1 MKPKEIEIPILSAGD
16 YGEAGRWSEE
26 DLQRV
31 AQSYDPE
38 RFAAPLVVGHPAHDA
53 PAHGWVRSLRIA
65 GRRLLARIGGLS
77 DEVVR
82 QVREGR
88 FKKISAALYPGS
100 GPLPPRLKHVGLL
113 GALAPRDPSLPVVAF
128 GELTPGEIRITHTL
142 EWPNAPSWMERVL
155 RSLLTVLAKGA
166 GIEEVT
172 APPQSEGQPVQPAVA
187 FGETPVGPTD
197 AEIRRFLRERTAEGK
212 LPPVFAHRGGEA
224 FLQALSR
231 QPLPVHFGEDAP
243 PANAAQWL
251 METVGA
257 FPAIFFGE
265 KAPVDLAAPR
275 SAEERLYERAFDRLD
290 SQQALRSR
298 GVTLELFRK
307 VYQPEDCRMIL
318 AESN

>member
-1 MKPKEIEIPILSAGD
+1 MRPKEIEIPILTAGD
-16 YGEAGRWSEE
+16 YGEAGRWSED
-26 DLQRV
+26 DLGRM
-31 AQSYDPE
+31 AASYDPE

-53 PAHGWVRSLRIA
+53 PAHGWVRSLRLA

-100 GPLPPRLKHVGLL
+100 DKAPPRLKHVGLL

-128 GELTPGEIRITHTL
+128 GEVTPGEMRITHTL
-142 EWPNAPSWMERVL
+142 EWPAAPSWIERAL
-155 RSLLTVLAKGA
+155 RSLLGLVAKDA
-166 GIEEVT
+166 EIEEVT
-172 APPQSEGQPVQPAVA
+172 ASPEPTADPAQPAVA
-187 FGETPVGPTD
+187 FGEMPAGPTD

-224 FLQALSR
+224 FLQAMAR
-231 QPLPVHFGEDAP
+231 QPVPVHFAEDLP
-243 PANAAQWL
+243 PANACQWL

-265 KAPVDLAAPR
+265 KALVDVTAPR

-290 SQQALRSR
+290 AQQALRSR

-307 VYQPEDCRMIL
+307 VYRPEDCRMIL